1 MMRMTRAVVTM
12 CALLLLCLPLAA
24 GGGQEESGEKE
35 TPAVEEP
42 STVDPEGG
50 SRKEPEAG
58 SGGTVDTEDEGT
70 ESEPDS
76 DGDEAK
82 TAGQTEAPGSPGQTV
97 EPVPDTEGETPP
109 PDKLEMYSLS
119 GRDSVILANRDVWYL
134 EEFDGQE
141 RPVRGT
147 RWEKGEITDKTSWIY
162 YEGSGGTRLHVKT
175 GQSGTTETEYDEEGR
190 CIRLKIMMKDAD
202 TKEISYTYDK
212 EGRLLSSVTETG
224 TKTTKIQ
231 HEYQSDG
238 TLKRKTMTINGE
250 LSLICD
256 YASEDDWTETVYGNG
271 GPILVVEYAD
281 GVRQKGRYERK
292 Y

>member
-12 CALLLLCLPLAA
+12 CALLLLCLPLSA

-50 SRKEPEAG
+50 SREAPEAG
-58 SGGTVDTEDEGT
+58 SGGKVGTEGEGT

-76 DGDEAK
+76 DGDDAE
-82 TAGQTEAPGSPGQTV
+82 TAGQTEAPGSPGQTG
-97 EPVPDTEGETPP
+97 EPIPDTEGETPP

-190 CIRLKIMMKDAD
+190 CIRLKIMMKDTD

-212 EGRLLSSVTETG
+212 EGRLLSSVTESG

-231 HEYQSDG
+231 HEYKSDG
-238 TLKRKTMTINGE
+238 TLKRKTMTVNGE